1 MFMMKTITRMAT
13 GTVAGLILLSGV
25 SAFAASSAT
34 LPGEKQCIP
43 QAVET
48 KMMSCE
54 GTVKL
59 GKKGARADVGTSTL
73 KEHKKK
79 AAPIG
84 PSLDRNMVKDILES
98 SFTQKRKA
106 RAIDILKQEIQL
118 ITRLA
123 RGTPDSDPDKPEILK
138 RLADAYKELYTSINF
153 MARSLDEK
161 IYEAKQAGKNDVAKK
176 LRAQQIALDKK
187 GTAVREAAIKA
198 YVQIRDKFQD
208 YEAYDQILFAIA
220 YEIDQMAIEV
230 TDQATKSAYRARAR
244 EFYQQL
250 IRNYP
255 NSKYIPHAW
264 MAYGEYYFH
273 EEKNVEQAMKAYEQV
288 VEWGEKN
295 NPNYVIAMYYQAW
308 CLINMQEY
316 KQAINQFN
324 RVIQYSDSHPDSKEA
339 KSVAKRARMELVSP
353 YSKIGNPKEAWTLFQ
368 KLGGDLA
375 QKMLDK
381 LAYTYYDEGQWQD
394 AIMVLHQLQ
403 QLEVDNYRHN
413 NGDDLCKYQISVTRA
428 TINALPKE
436 KQTQEIARQISLS
449 KKFSSEKHDKKKIDE
464 CNQESISIAWDIAT
478 QWHLEAVGN
487 EASPGTKSP
496 ETMKLCIDLYN
507 SILENYPN
515 LDELKV
521 QGFDEKTK
529 PTRYRVAYYKAELYW
544 FMEDWDKCG
553 PAFDEVVEMNPDG
566 EYTGDAAY
574 AAVLC
579 YNKVY
584 VQKRADSDKDR
595 KHEING
601 TDQDVEKKCNK
612 KCKKNKKKSD
622 KDECVET
629 CKKDNRVVLEPV
641 ALTDLEKGIL
651 RSYSRYICTV
661 KDAPDLGNIKY
672 RRARIYYEANMFQE
686 AAVLFKDIAM
696 NNSDQE
702 IGVYAAN
709 LYLDSLNALGS
720 LVKDPI
726 DSCYDD
732 LAAVVDVFIDTSK
745 VPGSNLMKDE
755 QFAAQI
761 KSLKVG
767 VMRKQAESLTK
778 RKRFMEAAEIYLDI
792 YKNYGEVYDD
802 RGMCEVLFNTAINL
816 ESARLVQKAIDV
828 RKHMVEK
835 YPDCEHSK
843 KAAYYIGQNYHALQN
858 FSQAADNYVKF
869 ATKYEGEEEAPGAMQ
884 NAIMFY
890 IGLNKIDEA
899 LDTVAKYEKAY
910 ARKDIKATASVVF
923 SAGFVFFNDEKWDET
938 RSWYNN
944 YLKKY
949 KKANLYDE
957 QVQAL
962 VMIGDAYWHAKKPD
976 YGKAVNS
983 YKKAFETFEK
993 NNDKVTE
1000 NIRKARMM
1008 IAAAKAKYYI
1018 AEQKFME
1025 FEKIKFPEFKGEKG
1039 IPKKIK
1045 QWWDKKQKEKFTPEQ
1060 IAEMEEWQKQRKRL
1074 ARWGYYE
1081 EGKPIREQIK
1091 MVKKEERREEL
1102 NIQFEYWAEKD
1113 LGPWFKEK
1121 TEALTVAANAFGE
1134 VAKLHIPEWEMAA
1147 AARAADMQLSF
1158 MSDIYDSPLPPS
1170 MEGDQELIDIYRG
1183 AMDEK
1188 AEPYRDGAVKA
1199 YEHCLNI
1206 STKVRWFN
1214 ENSLRC
1220 ERELNKLE
1228 PLKYPVSEEIRVQP
1242 KSEFEYYAAPAA
1254 VLELET
1260 EAEIRERKL
1269 TQSADTVAE
1278 NEASETEEE

>member
-1 MFMMKTITRMAT
+1 MLTRKNICGIAAAM
-13 GTVAGLILLSGV
+13 VAGVILLAGFGAS
-25 SAFAASSAT
+25 AASAET
-34 LPGEKQCIP
+34 LPGEKQCVP
-43 QAVET
+43 TAVES

-54 GTVKL
+54 GTIKL

-73 KEHKKK
+73 KERKKKK
-79 AAPIG
+79 APVG
-84 PSLDRNMVKDILES
+84 PSLDRGMVKEILES
-98 SFTQKRKA
+98 QFTSQRKA

-161 IYEAKQAGKNDVAKK
+161 IYEAKQAKNNDLAKR

-208 YEAYDQILFAIA
+208 YDAYDQILFAIA

-308 CLINMQEY
+308 CLINMQEH

-324 RVIQYSDSHPDSKEA
+324 RVIQYSASHPDSKEA
-339 KSVAKRARMELVSP
+339 KSVARRARMELVSP
-353 YSKIGNPKEAWTLFQ
+353 YSKIGNPKEAWALFQ
-368 KLGGDLA
+368 KLGGDMA

-394 AIMVLHQLQ
+394 AIIVLHQLQ
-403 QLEVDNYRHN
+403 KLEVDNFRNN

-428 TINALPKE
+428 TIAALSKE

-449 KKFSSEKHDKKKIDE
+449 KKFASEKHDKKKIDE
-464 CNQESISIAWDIAT
+464 CNQESITIAWDIAT
-478 QWHLEAVGN
+478 QWHLESVGN
-487 EASPGTKSP
+487 ESSPGTKSP
-496 ETMKLCIDLYN
+496 ETMQLCIDLYN
-507 SILENYPN
+507 SILENYPT
-515 LDELKV
+515 LDSLKV

-544 FMEDWDKCG
+544 FMEDWEKCG
-553 PAFDEVVEMNPDG
+553 PAFDKVVEMDPQG
-566 EYTGDAAY
+566 QYTGDAAY

-584 VQKRADSDKDR
+584 VKKRAESDKER
-595 KHEING
+595 KHEINA
-601 TDQDVEKKCNK
+601 TDKQVEKKCKK
-612 KCKKNKKKSD
+612 KCKKIKKASE
-622 KDECVET
+622 KDQCMET
-629 CKKDNRVVLEPV
+629 CKEDNRPVLEPV
-641 ALTDLEKGIL
+641 KLTKLEQGIL
-651 RSYSRYICTV
+651 RSYDRYICTV
-661 KDAPDLGNIKY
+661 QNAPDLSNIKY

-696 NNSDQE
+696 NHSGEE

-709 LYLDSLNALGS
+709 LYLDCLNALGS
-720 LVKDPI
+720 MIKEPI

-745 VPGSNLMKDE
+745 TPGQNLMKDE

-792 YKNYGEVYDD
+792 YKNYTGVYDD

-828 RKHMVEK
+828 REHMVER

-858 FSQAADNYVKF
+858 FSQAAENYVKF

-890 IGLNKIDEA
+890 IGLNKLDEA
-899 LDTVAKYEKAY
+899 LATVEKYEKSY

-923 SAGFVFFNDEKWDET
+923 SAGFVFFNEEKWDET
-938 RSWYNN
+938 RSWYNR

-949 KKANLYDE
+949 KKAGLYDE
-957 QVQAL
+957 QVQAM
-962 VMIGDAYWHAKKPD
+962 VMVGDAYWNGKKKD
-976 YGKAVNS
+976 YGKAVNM
-983 YKKAFETFEK
+983 YKKAFDTFQS
-993 NNDKVTE
+993 NQDKVTE
-1000 NIRKARMM
+1000 NIRKAQMM

-1025 FEKIKFPEFKGEKG
+1025 FQKVKFPEFKGQKG
-1039 IPKKIK
+1039 IPKKIA
-1045 QWWDKKQKEKFTPEQ
+1045 QWWEKKQKEKFTPEQ
-1060 IAEMEEWQKQRKRL
+1060 IAEMEDWKKQRKRL

-1081 EGKPIREQIK
+1081 EGKPIREQVK

-1102 NIQFEYWAEKD
+1102 NVQFEYWAEKD

-1158 MSDIYDSPLPPS
+1158 MKDIYDSPLPPS
-1170 MEGDQELIDIYRG
+1170 MEDDQELIDIYRG

-1188 AEPYRDGAVKA
+1188 AEPYRAGAVKA

-1254 VLELET
+1254 VLQLET
-1260 EAEIRERKL
+1260 EAEIRERRL
-1269 TQSADTVAE
+1269 SQSADEVAAE
-1278 NEASETEEE
+1278 GQPGEEE

>member
-1 MFMMKTITRMAT
+1 MFDFKTVSNLTA
-13 GTVAGLILLSGV
+13 GVAVGLFLFSGLN
-25 SAFAASSAT
+25 AHAASTKT
-34 LPGEKQCIP
+34 LAGEKQCIP
-43 QAVET
+43 QAVQN
-48 KMMSCE
+48 KILSCE
-54 GTVKL
+54 GTIKL

-73 KEHKKK
+73 KERKKKK
-79 AAPIG
+79 APVG
-84 PSLDRNMVKDILES
+84 PSLDRSVVRDILES

-123 RGTPDSDPDKPEILK
+123 QGTPDSDPDKPEILK

-161 IYEAKQAGKNDVAKK
+161 IFKAKQSNNNDAAKK

-187 GTAVREAAIKA
+187 GRAVREAAIKA

-208 YEAYDQILFAIA
+208 YDAYDQILFAIA
-220 YEIDQMAIEV
+220 YEIDQMAAEV
-230 TDQATKSAYRARAR
+230 DDTATKSAYRARAR

-255 NSKYIPHAW
+255 NSKFIPHAW

-295 NPNYVIAMYYQAW
+295 NPNFVIAMYYQAW
-308 CLINMQEY
+308 CLINMQDH

-324 RVIQYSDSHPDSKEA
+324 KVIQYSESHPDSKEA
-339 KSVAKRARMELVSP
+339 KSVAKRARMELVTP
-353 YSKIGNPKEAWTLFQ
+353 YSKIGNPKEAWALFQ
-368 KLGGDLA
+368 KLGGELA

-394 AIMVLHQLQ
+394 SIIVFHQLQ
-403 QLEVDNYRHN
+403 KLEIENYRKN
-413 NGDDLCKYQISVTRA
+413 NGDDLCKYQTSVTRA
-428 TINALPKE
+428 TIAALPKD

-449 KKFSSEKHDKKKIDE
+449 KKFSGEKHDQNKIKE
-464 CNQESISIAWDIAT
+464 CSQESISIAWDIAT

-487 EASPGTKSP
+487 ESSPGTKSP
-496 ETMKLCIDLYN
+496 ETMQLCIDLYN
-507 SILENYPN
+507 SILTNYPN
-515 LDELKV
+515 LDSLNVE
-521 QGFDEKTK
+521 GFDEKTK

-544 FMEDWDKCG
+544 FMEDWEKCG
-553 PAFDEVVEMNPDG
+553 PAFDQVVEMNPDG
-566 EYTGDAAY
+566 QYTGDAAY

-584 VQKRADSDKDR
+584 VQKRAESDKDR
-595 KHEING
+595 KHEINA
-601 TDQDVEKKCNK
+601 DDKSAEKKCNK
-612 KCKKNKKKSD
+612 KCKKKKGAD
-622 KDECVET
+622 KDTCQEECMQE
-629 CKKDNRVVLEPV
+629 NRPVLEAV
-641 ALTDLEKGIL
+641 ALTPLEEGIL
-651 RSYSRYICTV
+651 RSYGRYICTV
-661 KDAPDLGNIKY
+661 KNAPDLANIKY

-696 NNSDQE
+696 NHSDEE

-720 LVKDPI
+720 LVKEPI

-732 LAAVVDVFIDTSK
+732 LAGVVDVFIDSSK
-745 VPGSNLMKDE
+745 VPGVNLMKDE

-843 KAAYYIGQNYHALQN
+843 KAAFFIGQNYHALQN
-858 FSQAADNYVKF
+858 FSKAAEYYVKF
-869 ATKYEGEEEAPGAMQ
+869 ASKYEGEEEAPSAMQ

-890 IGLNKIDEA
+890 IGLNNIDEA
-899 LDTVAKYEKAY
+899 LNTVAKYEKSY

-923 SAGFVFFNDEKWDET
+923 SAGFVFYNDKKWEEA
-938 RSWYNN
+938 RKWYTN

-949 KKANLYDE
+949 SKAGLYDE
-957 QVQAL
+957 QVQAM
-962 VMIGDAYWHAKKPD
+962 VMVGDSYWYDKRPD
-976 YGKAVNS
+976 YGKAVS
-983 YKKAFETFEK
+983 MYTKAFATFEK
-993 NNDKVTE
+993 NNEKVTE
-1000 NIRKARMM
+1000 NMRKARLL
-1008 IAAAKAKYYI
+1008 IAAAKAEYYI
-1018 AEQKFME
+1018 AERKFME

-1039 IPKKIK
+1039 VPAKIEK
-1045 QWWDKKQKEKFTPEQ
+1045 WWNKKQKEKFTAAE
-1060 IAEMEEWQKQRKRL
+1060 IAEMDEWRKQRKRL

-1081 EGKPIREQIK
+1081 EGKSIREQVK

-1102 NIQFEYWAEKD
+1102 NIQFEYWAETD

-1121 TEALTVAANAFGE
+1121 TEALNEAAVAFGE
-1134 VAKLHIPEWEMAA
+1134 VAKLHVPEWEMAA

-1158 MSDIYDSPLPPS
+1158 MKDIYDSPLPPS

-1188 AEPYRDGAVKA
+1188 AEPYRVGAVKA

-1220 ERELNKLE
+1220 ERELNELE
-1228 PLKYPVSEEIRVQP
+1228 PLKYPVSEEIRVSP
-1242 KSEFEYYAAPAA
+1242 KSEFEYYAAPTA

-1269 TQSADTVAE
+1269 TQSANSVSDDQ
-1278 NEASETEEE
+1278 SESEE

>member
-1 MFMMKTITRMAT
+1 MLINKVST
-13 GTVAGLILLSGV
+13 GFVTTLAASFILFSG
-25 SAFAASSAT
+25 SFANAASST
-34 LPGEKQCIP
+34 TMPGEKQCIP
-43 QAVET
+43 KNIESEVT
-48 KMMSCE
+48 RCE
-54 GTVKL
+54 GSIKL
-59 GKKGARADVGTSTL
+59 GKKGRANVGTSTK
-73 KEHKKK
+73 KERAKKK
-79 AAPIG
+79 KPVG
-84 PSLDRNMVKDILES
+84 PSLDRDMVKDILES
-98 SFTQKRKA
+98 SFTKKRKA

-123 RGTPDSDPDKPEILK
+123 QGTSDNDQDKPEILK

-153 MARSLDEK
+153 MARGLEEK
-161 IYEAKQAGKNDVAKK
+161 IFDAKEGGNAQLAKQ

-187 GTAVREAAIKA
+187 STVVREAAIKA
-198 YVQIRDKFQD
+198 YVQIRDKFQS

-230 TDQATKSAYRARAR
+230 SDATTKSAYRARAR

-273 EEKNVEQAMKAYEQV
+273 EEKNVQQAMKAYEQV

-295 NPNYVIAMYYQAW
+295 NPNYIIAMYYQAW
-308 CLINMQEY
+308 CLINMQEH

-324 RVIQYSDSHPDSKEA
+324 RVIQYSVKHPSSKEA
-339 KSVAKRARMELVSP
+339 KSVARRARMELVSP
-353 YSKIGNPKEAWTLFQ
+353 FSKIGNPNEAWGLFQ
-368 KLGGDLA
+368 KLGADRS

-394 AIMVLHQLQ
+394 AIVVFHQLQ
-403 QLEVDNYRHN
+403 KLEIENYQKN
-413 NGDDLCKYQISVTRA
+413 NGDDLCKYQTSVTRA

-436 KQTQEIARQISLS
+436 KQTQEISRQISLS
-449 KKFSSEKHDKKKIDE
+449 KKFAGQKHDKKKIKQ
-464 CNQESISIAWDIAT
+464 CSQETISIAWDIAT
-478 QWHLEAVGN
+478 QWHLESVGN
-487 EASPGTKSP
+487 ESSPGTKAP
-496 ETMKLCIDLYN
+496 ATMQLCIDLYDQVLK
-507 SILENYPN
+507 SYPN
-515 LDELKV
+515 LDELNV
-521 QGFDEKTK
+521 EGFDEKTK

-544 FMEDWDKCG
+544 FMENWDKCG
-553 PAFDEVVEMNPDG
+553 PAFDKVVDMDPG
-566 EYTGDAAY
+566 GMYTPDAAY

-579 YNKVY
+579 YNKIY
-584 VQKRADSDKDR
+584 VKKRAGKDKER
-595 KHEING
+595 KHEINA
-601 TDQDVEKKCNK
+601 DDKEISKKCNK
-612 KCKKNKKKSD
+612 QCKKKKGAEKTTCIDKCKDDNKTAIVPT
-622 KDECVET
+622 E
-629 CKKDNRVVLEPV
+629 
-641 ALTDLEKGIL
+641 LTKLEKGIL
-651 RSYSRYICTV
+651 KSYSRYICFV
-661 KDAPDLGNIKY
+661 KDAPDLSNIKY
-672 RRARIYYEANMFQE
+672 RRARIYYEANMFQQ

-696 NNSDQE
+696 NHSEEE

-745 VPGSNLMKDE
+745 APGVNLMKDE
-755 QFAAQI
+755 QFATQI

-792 YKNYGEVYDD
+792 YKNYTGVYDD

-816 ESARLVQKAIDV
+816 ESARLVMKAIDV
-828 RKHMVEK
+828 RKHMVAT
-835 YPDCEHSK
+835 YPQCEHSK
-843 KAAYYIGQNYHALQN
+843 KAAYFIGQNYHALQN
-858 FSQAADNYVKF
+858 FSKAAEYYVKF
-869 ATKYEGEEEAPGAMQ
+869 ATQYEGEEESPGAMQ

-890 IGLNKIDEA
+890 IGLNNIDEA
-899 LDTVAKYEKAY
+899 LSTVKKYEKSY

-923 SAGFVFFNDEKWDET
+923 SAGFVFFNEEKWEET
-938 RSWYNN
+938 RKWYSS

-949 KKANLYDE
+949 KRAGLYDE
-957 QVQAL
+957 QVQAT
-962 VMIGDAYWHAKKPD
+962 VMVGDAYWKDKKPN
-976 YGKAVNS
+976 YGKAVQQ
-983 YKKAFETFEK
+983 YAKAIKLFDANKE
-993 NNDKVTE
+993 KVTE
-1000 NIRKARMM
+1000 NMRKAKML
-1008 IAAAKAKYYI
+1008 IATAKAKYYI
-1018 AEQKFME
+1018 AEQKFLE
-1025 FEKIKFPEFKGEKG
+1025 FEKVRFPEFKGEKG
-1039 IPKKIK
+1039 IPKKVQK
-1045 QWWDKKQKEKFTPEQ
+1045 WWEKKQKEQFSAEQ
-1060 IAEMEEWQKQRKRL
+1060 IAEMDEWKKQRKRL

-1081 EGKPIREQIK
+1081 EGKPIREQVK

-1102 NIQFEYWAEKD
+1102 NVQFEYWVEHD

-1121 TEALTVAANAFGE
+1121 TKALTDAAILFGD
-1134 VAKLHIPEWEMAA
+1134 VAKVHVPEWEMAA
-1147 AARAADMQLSF
+1147 AARAADMQLAF
-1158 MSDIYDSPLPPS
+1158 MSDIYDSPLPPA

-1188 AEPYRDGAVKA
+1188 AEPYRMGAVKA

-1228 PLKYPVSEEIRVQP
+1228 PLKYPVSEEIRVTP
-1242 KSEFEYYAAPAA
+1242 KTEFEYYAAPAA
-1254 VLELET
+1254 VLELESD
-1260 EAEIRERKL
+1260 AEKRERKL
-1269 TQSADTVAE
+1269 TQSADDVAE
-1278 NEASETEEE
+1278 QEAAE

>member
-1 MFMMKTITRMAT
+1 MNSNFFISRIAAGVTVGALLIAST
-13 GTVAGLILLSGV
+13 GAK
-25 SAFAASSAT
+25 AASSAT
-34 LPGEKQCIP
+34 LPGEKQCVP
-43 QAVET
+43 QAVEN
-48 KMMSCE
+48 KIKSCE
-54 GTVKL
+54 GSIKL
-59 GKKGARADVGTSTL
+59 GKKGARADIGTSSI
-73 KEHKKK
+73 KERKKK
-79 AAPIG
+79 KAPIG
-84 PSLDRNMVKDILES
+84 PSLDRDMVKNILES
-98 SFTQKRKA
+98 SFTSKRKA

-161 IYEAKQAGKNDVAKK
+161 IFEAKNNGNAQLAKK

-187 GTAVREAAIKA
+187 STAVREAAIKA

-208 YEAYDQILFAIA
+208 YDAYDQILFAIA
-220 YEIDQMAIEV
+220 YEIDQMAVEV
-230 TDQATKSAYRARAR
+230 EDAATKSAYRARAR

-308 CLINMQEY
+308 CLINMQDH

-339 KSVAKRARMELVSP
+339 KSVARRAKLELVSP

-381 LAYTYYDEGQWQD
+381 LAYSYYDEGQWQD
-394 AIMVLHQLQ
+394 AIIVFHQLQ
-403 QLEVDNYRHN
+403 KLEVENYNKN

-449 KKFSSEKHDKKKIDE
+449 KKFGSEKHDSKKIDE

-478 QWHLEAVGN
+478 QWHLESVGN
-487 EASPGTKSP
+487 ESSPGTKSP
-496 ETMKLCIDLYN
+496 ETMQHCIDLYN

-521 QGFDEKTK
+521 EGFDDKTK

-544 FMEDWDKCG
+544 FMEDWEKCG
-553 PAFDEVVEMNPDG
+553 PAFDQVVEMDPSG
-566 EYTGDAAY
+566 QYTGDAAY

-584 VQKRADSDKDR
+584 VQKRAESDKDR
-595 KHEING
+595 KHEINADDKD
-601 TDQDVEKKCNK
+601 TEKKCNK
-612 KCKKNKKKSD
+612 QCKKKKNEEKTA
-622 KDECVET
+622 CVET
-629 CKKDNRVVLEPV
+629 CKEENRQVLEPI
-641 ALTDLEKGIL
+641 ALSPLEEGIL
-651 RSYSRYICTV
+651 KSYGRYICTV
-661 KDAPDLGNIKY
+661 KDAPDLANIKY

-686 AAVLFKDIAM
+686 AAVLFKDIAV
-696 NNSDQE
+696 NHSDEE

-720 LVKDPI
+720 LVKEPI

-745 VPGSNLMKDE
+745 TPGSNLMKDE

-792 YKNYGEVYDD
+792 YKNYNEVYDD

-843 KAAYYIGQNYHALQN
+843 KAAYFIGQNYHALQN
-858 FSQAADNYVKF
+858 FSKAAEYYVKF
-869 ATKYEGEEEAPGAMQ
+869 ANKYEGEEEAPGAMR

-890 IGLNKIDEA
+890 IGLNQIDEA
-899 LDTVAKYEKAY
+899 LNTVRNYEKSY

-923 SAGFVFFNDEKWDET
+923 SAGFVFFNDEKWEET
-938 RSWYNN
+938 RKWYND

-949 KKANLYDE
+949 KKAALYDE
-957 QVQAL
+957 QVQAM
-962 VMIGDAYWHAKKPD
+962 VMVGDSYWNDKRPD
-976 YGKAVNS
+976 FGKAVNM
-983 YKKAFETFEK
+983 YDKAFSTFEK
-993 NNDKVTE
+993 NQEKVTE
-1000 NIRKARMM
+1000 NMRKAKML

-1018 AEQKFME
+1018 AERKFIE
-1025 FEKIKFPEFKGEKG
+1025 FEKVKFPEFKGEKG
-1039 IPKKIK
+1039 VPKKV
-1045 QWWDKKQKEKFTPEQ
+1045 QTWWDKKQKEQFTAEQ
-1060 IAEMEEWQKQRKRL
+1060 IAEMDEWKKQRKRL

-1081 EGKPIREQIK
+1081 EGKSIREQIK

-1102 NIQFEYWAEKD
+1102 NIQFEYWAEHD

-1121 TEALTVAANAFGE
+1121 TKSLNEAAILFGD
-1134 VAKLHIPEWEMAA
+1134 VAKIHVPEWEMAA

-1158 MSDIYDSPLPPS
+1158 MKDIYDSPLPPS

-1183 AMDEK
+1183 SMDEK
-1188 AEPYRDGAVKA
+1188 AEPYRVGAVKA

-1220 ERELNKLE
+1220 ERELNQLE
-1228 PLKYPVSEEIRVQP
+1228 PLKYPISEEIRVTP
-1242 KSEFEYYAAPAA
+1242 KTEFEYYAAPAA

-1269 TQSADTVAE
+1269 TQTADAVAE
-1278 NEASETEEE
+1278 GQSGAEE